1 MNLRLLPK
9 LRLLAKC
16 IHDKALNPE
25 LMMECDL
32 IAHSIWRHL
41 SLVLGARPTKRP
53 RRTVLPNNLHPTLED
68 MWCRLRRP
76 FLKLTRRAREVRP
89 TSCQLPAV
97 PLAIRSGHL
106 FPLAKALNSETC
118 SCFPTDLR
126 GRTFQREPP
135 LSQHSCHCARC
146 AMVAKHVKSAAT
158 SAGEQRE
165 GKGQEEA
172 AAKQEMERLRVELGH
187 PQWSNEGTPSE
198 DPNMASRVT
207 PLRKGQT

>member
-16 IHDKALNPE
+16 THDKPLNPE
-25 LMMECDL
+25 LVMECDL

-97 PLAIRSGHL
+97 PPCHKVKPSIT
-106 FPLAKALNSETC
+106 TC
-118 SCFPTDLR
+118 QS
-126 GRTFQREPP
+126 
-135 LSQHSCHCARC
+135 
-146 AMVAKHVKSAAT
+146 
-158 SAGEQRE
+158 
-165 GKGQEEA
+165 
-172 AAKQEMERLRVELGH
+172 VELRDVLLLPDRSARPH
-187 PQWSNEGTPSE
+187 IPEGTS
-198 DPNMASRVT
+198 SFST
-207 PLRKGQT
+207 LLPLHTLRDGGQTCQIGGHFGR